1 MSRLPLASESME
13 GNGGSGGALRVADH
27 SERSIARLPKPDPDC
42 SWCDAV
48 NTLEHVW
55 TELGSDYYICSCC
68 AKHTRVD
75 ERGVAQ
81 RVKPRPEFD
90 VPGNYGDH

>member
-1 MSRLPLASESME
+1 MMPTTPNCA
-13 GNGGSGGALRVADH
+13 
-27 SERSIARLPKPDPDC
+27 
-42 SWCDAV
+42 WCEAV

-75 ERGVAQ
+75 EREGAQ
-81 RVKPRPEFD
+81 RVQPRREWLDVSGVQMFD
-90 VPGNYGDH
+90 P